1 MPLMIGFKTI
11 PVQGLTDELQV
22 LRALRINCLGSL
34 FYFTRNALRRK
45 RLTAN
50 LHLPLCLAF
59 EQEHIKDVIEMPRD
73 HFKSTC
79 ASEGLAMWR
88 ALPFTQRDEDDFRAL
103 HYPPEWIRWMRKAH
117 DPNSRNLLV
126 SGNITN
132 AAKLGKKI
140 RWHFESNS
148 IYRALF
154 PETLPTTSETWT
166 DYSLHVHRPAGGSG
180 GAHGEGTFDF
190 LGVGS
195 AVQSRHYNGI
205 VIEDDLIG
213 IKEAESQALM
223 DKAIDYHQLL
233 VGIFEAEDP
242 NHELDELVIGNRW
255 GYADLNSHLREHEPE
270 FRFESHSALGGC
282 CPLHPQDVP
291 IFPEEFSFEKL
302 LKRKQRL
309 GNYKF
314 SCFVAGTPVLMS
326 DWTERP
332 IEMLQVGD
340 EIVGFSHVGGRGHLV
355 KAGVQFVNARTE
367 KIVKVTTKAGRVFH
381 CTPDHKFLKGKHRQ
395 RDGYYT
401 TLKVGTDIVPVYKP
415 IVYPDYPTAQKDFDW
430 LSGMIDGEGGPN
442 KESGTLVISQSSYMN
457 PDVHRKLELT
467 LDLLGFEYCWEPTS
481 QSFRVLG
488 GKGAMIKLLNVTD
501 MAKKQKII
509 DVLWRNNGKIAD
521 RFDGLD
527 QVVSIE
533 DAGEATVYNI
543 QSSSGNYVAA
553 TCAVS
558 NCQFLNNPSA
568 PEDADFRVEWL
579 HYMELKWSEKGRFKI
594 VFPVENGI
602 VRPDKRQS
610 ELNIAMVV
618 DPNHSGNQ
626 GRGRCRHAIIVDGVD
641 QDDNH
646 YLLESWAEAASF
658 DTFYEKIFEIAKK
671 FQLTRVG
678 VETVAAQKYV
688 AHHIEHLCGVKGYSL
703 RIDPLKGEVDLGD
716 GEISTRKE
724 FRIRNVLSPIAE
736 QGRLFV
742 QQRQVGFINEYQTFP
757 KGRYVDQLDAFA
769 YAPQLVRKPMDDATH
784 FALLAENQ
792 AQMNRLGQGYSYGY
806 GKSRGTGVFHA

>member
-1 MPLMIGFKTI
+1 MIEYRTI
-11 PVQGLTDELQV
+11 PVGGLTDELQV
-22 LRALRINCLGSL
+22 LRAMRLNCLGSL
-34 FYFTRNALRRK
+34 FYFVRNALRRK
-45 RLTAN
+45 RLTLN
-50 LHLPLCLAF
+50 LHYPLCRSF
-59 EQEHIKDVIEMPRD
+59 EADHIKDVIEMPRD

-88 ALPFTQRDEDDFRAL
+88 ALPFTRQDEDDFSAL
-103 HYPPEWIRWMRKAH
+103 GYPTEFIRWMKRSH
-117 DPNSRNLLV
+117 NPDSRNLLV

-166 DYSLHVHRPAGGSG
+166 DYSLHVRRPSGGAG

-213 IKEAESQALM
+213 IKESESQTLM

-282 CPLHPQDVP
+282 CPHHPQDVP

-314 SCFVAGTPVLMS
+314 SC
-326 DWTERP
+326 
-332 IEMLQVGD
+332 
-340 EIVGFSHVGGRGHLV
+340 
-355 KAGVQFVNARTE
+355 
-367 KIVKVTTKAGRVFH
+367 
-381 CTPDHKFLKGKHRQ
+381 
-395 RDGYYT
+395 
-401 TLKVGTDIVPVYKP
+401 
-415 IVYPDYPTAQKDFDW
+415 
-430 LSGMIDGEGGPN
+430 
-442 KESGTLVISQSSYMN
+442 
-457 PDVHRKLELT
+457 
-467 LDLLGFEYCWEPTS
+467 
-481 QSFRVLG
+481 
-488 GKGAMIKLLNVTD
+488 
-501 MAKKQKII
+501 
-509 DVLWRNNGKIAD
+509 
-521 RFDGLD
+521 
-527 QVVSIE
+527 
-533 DAGEATVYNI
+533 
-543 QSSSGNYVAA
+543 
-553 TCAVS
+553 
-558 NCQFLNNPSA
+558 QFLNNPSA

-579 HYMELKWSEKGRFKI
+579 HYFELKWSDKGRYKI
-594 VFPVENGI
+594 VLPVENGI
-602 VRPDKRQS
+602 VRPDIRQS
-610 ELNIAMVV
+610 QLNVAMIV

-641 QDDNH
+641 SEDNH
-646 YLLESWAEAASF
+646 YVLETWAEAASF
-658 DTFYEKIFEIAKK
+658 DTFYNKIFEIAQK

-688 AHHIEHLCGVKGYSL
+688 AHHIEHLCGIKNYSL

-724 FRIRNVLSPIAE
+724 FRIRNVLAPIAE

-784 FALLAENQ
+784 FALLAENE
-792 AQMNRLGQGYSYGY
+792 AQMNRIGQPYAHGY
-806 GKSRGTGVFHA
+806 GRRSGGSTSLFN

>member
-1 MPLMIGFKTI
+1 MIEFKTI
-11 PVQGLTDELQV
+11 PVGGLTDELQV
-22 LRALRINCLGSL
+22 LRTMRLNCLGSL
-34 FYFTRNALRRK
+34 FYFVRNALRRK
-45 RLTAN
+45 RLTLN
-50 LHLPLCLAF
+50 LHYPLCRTL
-59 EQEHIKDVIEMPRD
+59 ESQHIKDVIEMPRD

-88 ALPFTQRDEDDFRAL
+88 ALPFTQQDEDDFRAL
-103 HYPPEWIRWMRKAH
+103 QYPDEYIRWMQRAH
-117 DPNSRNLLV
+117 NPNSRNLLV

-166 DYSLHVHRPAGGSG
+166 DYSLHVRRPAGGSG

-205 VIEDDLIG
+205 VVEDDLIG
-213 IKEAESQALM
+213 IKESESQTLM

-282 CPLHPQDVP
+282 CPLHPQDTP

-314 SCFVAGTPVLMS
+314 SC
-326 DWTERP
+326 
-332 IEMLQVGD
+332 
-340 EIVGFSHVGGRGHLV
+340 
-355 KAGVQFVNARTE
+355 
-367 KIVKVTTKAGRVFH
+367 
-381 CTPDHKFLKGKHRQ
+381 
-395 RDGYYT
+395 
-401 TLKVGTDIVPVYKP
+401 
-415 IVYPDYPTAQKDFDW
+415 
-430 LSGMIDGEGGPN
+430 
-442 KESGTLVISQSSYMN
+442 
-457 PDVHRKLELT
+457 
-467 LDLLGFEYCWEPTS
+467 
-481 QSFRVLG
+481 
-488 GKGAMIKLLNVTD
+488 
-501 MAKKQKII
+501 
-509 DVLWRNNGKIAD
+509 
-521 RFDGLD
+521 
-527 QVVSIE
+527 
-533 DAGEATVYNI
+533 
-543 QSSSGNYVAA
+543 
-553 TCAVS
+553 
-558 NCQFLNNPSA
+558 QFLNNPSA
-568 PEDADFRVEWL
+568 PEDADFRIEWL
-579 HYMELKWSEKGRFKI
+579 HYFDLMWSEKGRFKI

-602 VRPDKRQS
+602 VRPDIRQS
-610 ELNIAMVV
+610 NLNIAMVV

-646 YLLESWAEAASF
+646 YVLETWAEAASF
-658 DTFYEKIFEIAKK
+658 DTFYNKIFEIAQK

-688 AHHIEHLCGVKGYSL
+688 AHHIEHLSGVKGYSL
-703 RIDPLKGEVDLGD
+703 RIDPLRGEVDLGD

-724 FRIRNVLSPIAE
+724 FRIRNVLAPIAE

-742 QQRQVGFINEYQTFP
+742 QQRQIGFINEYQTFP

-792 AQMNRLGQGYSYGY
+792 ARMNRIGQGYAYGY
-806 GKSRGTGVFHA
+806 AKRSSTSMFN